1 MQLQKPTYRCKFL
14 MSPAKET
21 QNGGISKMGAYF
33 SLISQPSNSRWV
45 EEYGMMSPSAL
56 AGQRLCRTQRG
67 RSLHPGQCP
76 SWQEGRVG
84 LGGGRSYFCN
94 LRRPDSV
101 TRPQT
106 AARGSHK

>member
-45 EEYGMMSPSAL
+45 EEYGMMSPKRPGWPAALQDSAGPVSASRTVSVL
-56 AGQRLCRTQRG
+56 AGRQG
-67 RSLHPGQCP
+67 RSGRGTLLLLQPSSPRLGHTATDSCP
-76 SWQEGRVG
+76 RV
-84 LGGGRSYFCN
+84 S
-94 LRRPDSV
+94 
-101 TRPQT
+101 
-106 AARGSHK
+106 